1 MFHVSKHENALIR
14 LRLFIFE
21 NTTDKINAQRSYHV
35 RFCFDEIAA
44 KTSQL
49 LAVNTINHLA
59 TREVQYSTGLSLL
72 INIVLMKK
80 SHSALF
86 VLFYD

>member
-49 LAVNTINHLA
+49 LAVNTINHLD

-72 INIVLMKK
+72 INNCIDEKIPQRTIC
-80 SHSALF
+80 F
-86 VLFYD
+86 VL

>member
-1 MFHVSKHENALIR
+1 MFHVSKHENASIR
-14 LRLFIFE
+14 LRLRVFICE
-21 NTTDKINAQRSYHV
+21 TTTDEINAQRSYRI
-35 RFCFDEIAA
+35 RFCFDDITA

-72 INIVLMKK
+72 INHCTCI
-80 SHSALF
+80 
-86 VLFYD
+86 D